1 MPAGEVVCS
10 EQLVTGDDE
19 NTQIR
24 PKYKYKHTQKDKKW
38 PKSCF
43 GSDIASQQGFGEKIR
58 VKRVLTK
65 KLKFGRVLD
74 FTAGFGFYCR
84 FWILLPILDFT
95 ADFGL
100 KVRQVSA
107 GFGCREGYY
116 P

>member
-1 MPAGEVVCS
+1 MPAGEEVVCS

-24 PKYKYKHTQKDKKW
+24 LKYKYKHTQKDKKW

-58 VKRVLTK
+58 VKRVLKK
-65 KLKFGRVLD
+65 KLKIGGV
-74 FTAGFGFYCR
+74 
-84 FWILLPILDFT
+84 LDFT

-100 KVRQVSA
+100 KVSQVTA
-107 GFGCREGYY
+107 GFGYGEGY
-116 P
+116 